1 MTSRISISFD
11 SNRIVTTF
19 IMPFCILTLDS
30 FFLKDKIL
38 NSISIFFLEFLLLVS
53 FCAIDFFLFFICFE
67 AVIIPMYIIMKRGS
81 QSQKIKASY
90 YFVLYTL
97 VGSLPLFVGILFI
110 CTAVG
115 STNLNELFFS
125 QEYFFLQYQNILW

>member
-1 MTSRISISFD
+1 
-11 SNRIVTTF
+11 
-19 IMPFCILTLDS
+19 
-30 FFLKDKIL
+30 
-38 NSISIFFLEFLLLVS
+38 
-53 FCAIDFFLFFICFE
+53 
-67 AVIIPMYIIMKRGS
+67 MYIIMKRGS

-125 QEYFFLQYQNILW
+125 QEYFFLQYQNILWWFFFFGFATKIPMFPVHIWLPEAHVEAICFFYFLLCFFCAKFFYIIVFFSD